1 MKKSRFIGRTAAA
14 ALAITLTLSAVQP
27 FNVNVFAAGNLTSSY
42 DMSAL
47 AVSQGESYVTF
58 EFTEEQDIT
67 ATGFSGNAVSIA
79 SGNISAN
86 DTSNVGN
93 KIKLDK
99 GTTVKTLDSIIT
111 SGVVHFETAFLTTA
125 TSKASLFMRILNS
138 EGEPMIDIAQYGSS
152 NLNLY
157 IDKQTSG
164 AEGAMAGR
172 FAGLPVKQWAKA
184 EIDIDLDA
192 SKTEGHL
199 VFDVVVYVTDSYESG
214 VWTKFAEYDEN
225 IYLSSLTAPTTTGA
239 ASTKAAVFNVASIE
253 LYNAGGTNY
262 YDDMFFEAIGEGTT
276 KQLKSLEMV
285 SLPEKTVY
293 NVGDTFNEAGMELV
307 GTYLYTFADGS
318 TKEEKSV
325 ITKYEVEFD
334 SSTPGVKKTIKITA
348 EGQSVNL
355 GVIVLHNPMLDYIEA
370 ELVSFIN
377 NKLVTLEDDNSI
389 RLNKRQIKL
398 PYESED
404 GAKLSWSVSALN
416 ASITD
421 RILTVEPSAEKETEV
436 ILTVTAETENQDGGK
451 VVLSKEIKLV
461 VPKSTTADA
470 NAFAFDTDEK
480 INLSLK
486 AMFDRGFFKGQERL
500 SSVENVLSNR
510 DQFINTEEIAAILVN
525 MFEVDTTYTKT
536 VISREDVEYDAW
548 YTDYVIAAFQLSL
561 ETKTSRVEK
570 RIYGIGKKLTKEDV
584 LYMVSRIVA
593 VDQTTL
599 PDNYAEK
606 MFE

>member
-1 MKKSRFIGRTAAA
+1 MKKSRFIGRVAAVTLAAATSLTMLKPYCMTAFAA
-14 ALAITLTLSAVQP
+14 ALTSSLTLTAS
-27 FNVNVFAAGNLTSSY
+27 NNN
-42 DMSAL
+42 
-47 AVSQGESYVTF
+47 SYVTF
-58 EFTEEQDIT
+58 EFTEETDIA
-67 ATGFSGNAVSIA
+67 ATGFDGSAVIIESGS
-79 SGNISAN
+79 ISAN

-93 KIKLDK
+93 KIKLNK

-111 SGVVHFETAFLTTA
+111 SGIVHFETAFLTTA

-172 FAGLPVKQWAKA
+172 FAGLPVKKWAKA
-184 EIDIDLDA
+184 KIDIDLDA
-192 SKTEGHL
+192 SKAAGHL
-199 VFDVVVYVTDSYESG
+199 VFDVAVYVTDSYESG
-214 VWTKFAEYDEN
+214 NWTKFAEYDES
-225 IYLSSLTAPTTTGA
+225 IYLNSTTAPTTTGA
-239 ASTKAAVFNVASIE
+239 ASTIATVFDVASIE

-276 KQLKSLEMV
+276 KQLKSLEIV
-285 SLPEKTVY
+285 SMPEKTKY
-293 NVGDTFNEAGMELV
+293 NVGDTFNETGMELA

-318 TKEEKSV
+318 TKEEKTI
-325 ITKYEVEFD
+325 ITNYDVEFD
-334 SSTPGVKKTIKITA
+334 SSTPGEKKTIKITA
-348 EGQSVNL
+348 QGQSVNIE
-355 GVIVLHNPMLDYIEA
+355 VTVLHNPMLDYIEA

-389 RLNKRQIKL
+389 TLNKRQIKL
-398 PYESED
+398 PIESED
-404 GAKLSWSVSALN
+404 GAKLSWAVSASN

-421 RILTVEPSAEKETEV
+421 RILTVEPSSAEETV
-436 ILTVTAETENQDGGK
+436 VMLTVTAEMEGEDGRAII
-451 VVLSKEIKLV
+451 LSKDIKLV
-461 VPKSTTADA
+461 VPKSTTTADA
-470 NAFAFDTDEK
+470 NIFAFDTDEK
-480 INLSLK
+480 ISTGLK
-486 AMFDRGFFKGQERL
+486 AMFDRGFLKGQERL
-500 SSVENVLSNR
+500 NSVASVLSNR
-510 DQFINTEEIAAILVN
+510 DQLINTEEMAAILVN

-536 VISREDVEYDAW
+536 VISREDIDYNAW
-548 YTDYVIAAFQLSL
+548 YAEYVIAAFQLSL

-570 RIYGIGKKLTKEDV
+570 RIYGIGQKLTKEDV